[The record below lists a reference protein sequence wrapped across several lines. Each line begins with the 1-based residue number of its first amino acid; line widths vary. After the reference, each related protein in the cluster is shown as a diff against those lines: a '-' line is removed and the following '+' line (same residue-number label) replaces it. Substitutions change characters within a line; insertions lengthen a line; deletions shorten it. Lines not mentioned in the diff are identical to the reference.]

1 LLLFNY
7 THLASLAVSG
17 ESTWGIFHRYR

>member
-1 LLLFNY
+1 MINY
-7 THLASLAVSG
+7 THLASPAVSG